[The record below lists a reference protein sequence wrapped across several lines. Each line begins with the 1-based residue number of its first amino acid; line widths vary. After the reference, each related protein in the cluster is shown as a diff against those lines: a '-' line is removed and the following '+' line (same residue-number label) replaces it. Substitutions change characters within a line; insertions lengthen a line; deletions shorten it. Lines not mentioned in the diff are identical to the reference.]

1 MLFEHELKTEKER
14 IYDITAE
21 VKQDLKKSGIKE
33 GILVVYCPHTTAG
46 ITINENA
53 DDDVKKDLLFGF
65 RKAFFDHPEFKH
77 DEGNSSAHVKCTAT
91 GSSVN
96 VIITKEEMLLGVWQS
111 VFFAEFDGPRTRKY
125 YVKILEG

>member
-1 MLFEHELKTEKER
+1 MLFEHERKTDREG

-21 VKQDLKKSGIKE
+21 VKKDLETSGVKE

-53 DDDVKKDLLFGF
+53 DDDVKRDLLFGF
-65 RKAFFDHPEFKH
+65 RKAFLDHPEFKH
-77 DEGNSSAHVKCTAT
+77 DEGNSSAHVKCTAA

-96 VIITKEEMLLGVWQS
+96 VIITDAKLLLGVWQS
-111 VFFAEFDGPRTRKY
+111 VFFAEFDGPRSRKY
-125 YVKILEG
+125 YVKILKG